1 MKWTL
6 WAVVFIALTLIRFP
20 AVQASRTLSS
30 NTSNGH
36 RLRRLMINDPEDVD
50 IEIEPVHYKRT
61 ATGGVINTVLT
72 ILTMIAFFGNLS
84 FAVYVFW
91 LSR

>member
-1 MKWTL
+1 
-6 WAVVFIALTLIRFP
+6 
-20 AVQASRTLSS
+20 
-30 NTSNGH
+30 
-36 RLRRLMINDPEDVD
+36 MINDPEDVD